1 MAHGW
6 RREEGMSLARTLRG
20 LAASVLC
27 LTLCAAAG
35 RASEVSAASGSSGIR
50 IHSAAETLS
59 GYCRWV
65 DGVLVFTVPG
75 GSSWELVTSIDD
87 PVIANRGDGAFHP
100 FDPAQV
106 EVALAGVRYP
116 LDRISAEVFVLPY
129 PRRLG
134 LESAAGPGLILLSPG
149 VREMSSAQ
157 QVAEFTHELGHV
169 VQHVVMPDSDT
180 ESWSRYREMRGIDDA
195 SVYTSSAMHADRP
208 HEIWAEDFR
217 VLFGAQLAN
226 TAGTI
231 ENSELEY
238 PTLVVGLTSFMA
250 SLASAPAKPGALAVL
265 GSGARG
271 AVRLARAGFAPAP
284 LDLFDVSG
292 RRLATVAPL
301 ADALGSTWLWDGR
314 DAAGRD
320 VRGAVVFARAR
331 DGLGGTTRI
340 VRLP

>member
-1 MAHGW
+1 MT
-6 RREEGMSLARTLRG
+6 LARSLRG
-20 LAASVLC
+20 LAALA
-27 LTLCAAAG
+27 LLALAAALTAVPA
-35 RASEVSAASGSSGIR
+35 RASEVAAGSGTSGFR
-50 IHSAAETLS
+50 VHTADETLRD
-59 GYCRWV
+59 YCRWV

-75 GSSWELVTSIDD
+75 GASWELVPSIDD
-87 PVIANRGDGAFHP
+87 PVISNKGDGAFHP

-106 EVALAGVRYP
+106 ELALAGVRYP
-116 LDRISAEVFVLPY
+116 LERVSAEVFILPF

-149 VREMSSAQ
+149 VREMAPEQ

-169 VQHVVMPDSDT
+169 VQHVVLPDTDT
-180 ESWSRYREMRGIDDA
+180 ENWSRYRELRGIDDTAVYSGA
-195 SVYTSSAMHADRP
+195 SGHADRP

-217 VLFGAQLAN
+217 VLFGASLAN

-238 PTLVVGLTSFMA
+238 PTQVTGLSSFMA
-250 SLASAPAKPGALAVL
+250 SLADAPARPGALVVL
-265 GSGARG
+265 GNGARG
-271 AVRLARAGFAPAP
+271 AVRLARAGRAPAP
-284 LDLFDVSG
+284 LDVFDVTG

-314 DAAGRD
+314 DGTGREI
-320 VRGAVVFARAR
+320 RGAVVFARVR
-331 DGLGGTTRI
+331 DGLGGATRV